1 MKNSFIGQWAA
12 VVIKHRWW
20 VVIASNAF
28 AVGLASQ
35 GKMEFNGDYHA
46 FCSEQ
51 NPELE
56 TFDALQ
62 EKYTKDDNILIAL
75 FLKMDLSGIQ

>member
-20 VVIASNAF
+20 VVIASIAF

-35 GKMEFNGDYHA
+35 GEMEFNGDYHA
-46 FCSEQ
+46 LFSEP

-62 EKYTKDDNILIAL
+62 
-75 FLKMDLSGIQ
+75 